1 LGVSAEKVVATMDI
15 PNNHHGIFLPD
26 KKNSVVLVPAFLE
39 TTIPIIRVSAKNK
52 MIIPQSKDESV
63 IANKFES

>member
-1 LGVSAEKVVATMDI
+1 MDI

-39 TTIPIIRVSAKNK
+39 TNIPIIKVNAKNK
-52 MIIPQSKDESV
+52 IIIPQSKLESV
-63 IANKFES
+63 IANKFESSMYKKRA

>member
-1 LGVSAEKVVATMDI
+1 M
-15 PNNHHGIFLPD
+15 FLPD

-39 TTIPIIRVSAKNK
+39 TTSPIIRVNAKNK
-52 MIIPQSKDESV
+52 MIIPQSKVESV